1 MVILSLIFAD
11 EFLDWRVI
19 VVDEDEE
26 KQKNLVLVIHR
37 YIQRSC
43 NLMAEII
50 SEILGIKKLTEM
62 TIITNEG
69 VLEGP
74 NGKILDLWDQIENN
88 N

>member
-1 MVILSLIFAD
+1 
-11 EFLDWRVI
+11 
-19 VVDEDEE
+19 
-26 KQKNLVLVIHR
+26 VIHR
-37 YIQRSC
+37 YIQWSC

-62 TIITNEG
+62 TIITNGG

-74 NGKILDLWDQIENN
+74 NGKILNLWDQIENN